1 MAIRTG
7 IGVGAAQIADTSGI
21 MNAYAKQVAQQQRA
35 QALQAEKQAKEDAAY
50 NEKLADLLSD
60 VKTDGARD
68 VDIPDI
74 TKSYNELKEMYRQ
87 GLSIKDPAERAL
99 YRANLNKG
107 VSSLNEYAQ
116 RSKKF
121 AGDLFGVS
129 QDIAKNE
136 WDYDPNSVSYLSAL
150 KRTSLKDLGAN
161 SVIDPMQF
169 KRMPNVGLIDTILD
183 DAYKVGKEKAE
194 YTGEVNKLGKRFNV
208 SKVDPVII
216 QNNLVQ
222 RIQNDPEASSAI
234 KTLYARTTGD
244 RDITGE
250 KLTNF
255 IKGLYETKHNYEYV
269 GAPKDFKTSGGGSG
283 SGSGSGDQDKY
294 TYRQQVIQGSLNND
308 PRFINK
314 MLAALP
320 SGAKI
325 EPLVSVSGKKGA
337 KGGYKSLKITIP
349 ESYDTKNNLIPAT
362 TTIIEASRGEGAIK
376 LNRILNTYTGDN
388 ISDSKLGITGGK
400 TAGKLY
406 EPKVTK
412 GNAPENTTIPTA
424 TRSEWK
430 AAGWSESDIN
440 EGIKQGVI
448 KIK

>member
-21 MNAYAKQVAQQQRA
+21 MNTYAKQVAQEQKA
-35 QALQAEKQAKEDAAY
+35 QALQAEKQAKENAVY
-50 NEKLADLLSD
+50 NEQLADLLSG

-136 WDYDPNSVSYLSAL
+136 WDYDPNSVSYLSTL

-161 SVIDPMQF
+161 AVIDPMQF
-169 KRMPNVGLIDTILD
+169 KRMPNVGIIEKILKDTYDLGE
-183 DAYKVGKEKAE
+183 KKAE
-194 YTGEVNKLGKRFNV
+194 LTNRVNKLGQKINIFTV
-208 SKVDPVII
+208 EPEVI

-222 RIQNDPEASSAI
+222 SIQNDPEAYSAV
-234 KTLYARTTGD
+234 KSLYARTTGD

-255 IKGLYETKHNYEYV
+255 IKELYETKYNYEYK
-269 GAPKDFKTSGGGSG
+269 GAPKDPRKSGGASGDGSG
-283 SGSGSGDQDKY
+283 
-294 TYRQQVIQGSLNND
+294 
-308 PRFINK
+308 
-314 MLAALP
+314 A
-320 SGAKI
+320 
-325 EPLVSVSGKKGA
+325 
-337 KGGYKSLKITIP
+337 
-349 ESYDTKNNLIPAT
+349 
-362 TTIIEASRGEGAIK
+362 
-376 LNRILNTYTGDN
+376 
-388 ISDSKLGITGGK
+388 GGK
-400 TAGKLY
+400 TEELY
-406 EPKVTK
+406 SALVNRGSTGDGEAWRELNALGG
-412 GNAPENTTIPTA
+412 GNYTIYNDLKD
-424 TRSEWK
+424 S
-430 AAGWSESDIN
+430 S
-440 EGIKQGVI
+440 VI
-448 KIK
+448 KIKPAKTININEDGVSFKLETNGAPISIPKNNPQKLFEVLQKFGVRPSGVKSSSRLNKPSGGGVKQAPKKELTWAEKQAAKNKK

>member
-35 QALQAEKQAKEDAAY
+35 QALQAEKQAKEDAVY
-50 NEKLADLLSD
+50 NEKLADLLSG

-136 WDYDPNSVSYLSAL
+136 WDYDPNSVSYLSEL
-150 KRTSLKDLGAN
+150 KRTSLKDLGEN
-161 SVIDPMQF
+161 SVIDPMKF
-169 KRMPNVGLIDTILD
+169 KRLPNVGLIDTILD

-269 GAPKDFKTSGGGSG
+269 GAPKDFKTSGGASGDGSG
-283 SGSGSGDQDKY
+283 
-294 TYRQQVIQGSLNND
+294 
-308 PRFINK
+308 
-314 MLAALP
+314 A
-320 SGAKI
+320 
-325 EPLVSVSGKKGA
+325 
-337 KGGYKSLKITIP
+337 
-349 ESYDTKNNLIPAT
+349 
-362 TTIIEASRGEGAIK
+362 
-376 LNRILNTYTGDN
+376 
-388 ISDSKLGITGGK
+388 GGK
-400 TAGKLY
+400 TEELYSDLVNRGSAGDGEAWRELNALGG
-406 EPKVTK
+406 
-412 GNAPENTTIPTA
+412 GNYTIYNDLKD
-424 TRSEWK
+424 S
-430 AAGWSESDIN
+430 S
-440 EGIKQGVI
+440 VI
-448 KIK
+448 KIKPAKTININEDGVSFKLETNGAPISIPKNNPQKLFEVLQKFGVRPSGVKSSSRLNKPSGGGVKQAPKKELTWAEKQAAKNKK